1 MGCISMEAM
10 PSLCPQGNSLKVCMI
25 GAGYVGALTA
35 ITLASKN
42 PSVHFSVV
50 DKDPSL
56 IAAWNSDHIPI
67 FEPGLED
74 ILCEDSGTQGK
85 SLCVSKH
92 SYGSQRM
99 RRLANISFSGD
110 IRTHISDANIIFICV
125 DTPSEVTFPDSD
137 EIRGLDLKNLQS
149 AITSIA
155 QLSTG
160 HKVIVQKSTAPCGIS
175 QWIKKT
181 LKEAAPPTASFD
193 IISSPEFLAQGTAI
207 QDLLSPNRVVI
218 GYETA
223 TDGTVPEAVKALIRL
238 YTPWVPKERIITT
251 DTWSSELAKIASNAL
266 IAQRISSIN
275 SLSAICEATGASVT
289 EVSRIAGLD
298 PRIGPLCLRAGF
310 GFGGSC
316 LRKDVCCLI
325 YLACELGLHDVAEYW
340 RGVIQINDSQSERI
354 THRIVSL
361 LPPDVANIET
371 RAAVLGF
378 SFKKNTTDI
387 RNTTAI
393 KLVRDLVGRGLRVN
407 VFDPYVPRQR
417 IEKALMLQCGAP
429 HVNTTVVES
438 TEAACEDCSVIVL
451 HTDWDEFLGDSVD
464 WQGIVAQMRGPKLF
478 VGPPGSFD
486 VQKMKDY
493 GFAVLEVGKQ

>member
-1 MGCISMEAM
+1 MGSIGTEAM
-10 PSLCPQGNSLKVCMI
+10 PSQCSQGNSQKVCMI

-35 ITLASKN
+35 IALASKN

-50 DKDPSL
+50 DKNASL

-74 ILCEDSGTQGK
+74 LLFEKTQTQEKTLCESA
-85 SLCVSKH
+85 H
-92 SYGSQRM
+92 SYGSQRT
-99 RRLANISFSGD
+99 RRLANISFSAD
-110 IRTHISDANIIFICV
+110 IRTHISDADIIFICV

-137 EIRGLDLKNLQS
+137 KISGLDLKNLQS

-155 QLSTG
+155 QLSIG

-251 DTWSSELAKIASNAL
+251 DTWSSELSKIASNAL

-275 SLSAICEATGASVT
+275 SLT
-289 EVSRIAGLD
+289 
-298 PRIGPLCLRAGF
+298 
-310 GFGGSC
+310 
-316 LRKDVCCLI
+316 
-325 YLACELGLHDVAEYW
+325 CELGLHDVAEYW

-393 KLVRDLVGRGLRVN
+393 KLVRDLVGRGFRVN
-407 VFDPYVPRQR
+407 VFDPHVPRQR
-417 IEKALMLQCGAP
+417 IEKALMLQCGAA
-429 HVNTTVVES
+429 HVNTTVEES

-451 HTDWDEFLGDSVD
+451 HTDWDEFLGGTMD
-464 WQGIVAQMRGPKLF
+464 WKGIVAQMRGPRLF

-493 GFAVLEVGKQ
+493 GFTVLEVGKK